1 MQKNYRFLFNQ
12 KNYIIFFISLILICV
27 GFILMIGGDEINNVS
42 FNPKIFSFQRIVLA
56 PMVIILGYVGMI
68 LSIFYND

>member
-1 MQKNYRFLFNQ
+1 MQKKPRFLFNQ

-27 GFILMIGGDEINNVS
+27 GFILMIGGGAINNIV
-42 FNPKIFSFQRIVLA
+42 FNPEIFSFQRIVLA
-56 PMVIILGYVGMI
+56 PIVIILGYIGMI

>member
-1 MQKNYRFLFNQ
+1 M
-12 KNYIIFFISLILICV
+12 V
-27 GFILMIGGDEINNVS
+27 GGGAINDVI

-56 PMVIILGYVGMI
+56 PIVIILGYVGMV